1 DHERRDLP
9 RIARVRKDVVDER
22 FDAANARAKRRADPR
37 REVGSDLE
45 LRVLERLT
53 GRRDGEL
60 REAVGSADLLAVHVD
75 ERIEVPDL
83 ARDRRLE
90 TRGVEPGDRSD
101 PALPREETV
110 PGLLHR
116 RAEGGDEP
124 DARHDDPAAF
134 AALHASSLVSSAG

>member
-1 DHERRDLP
+1 MVF
-9 RIARVRKDVVDER
+9 RV
-22 FDAANARAKRRADPR
+22 F
-37 REVGSDLE
+37 
-45 LRVLERLT
+45 ERLP
-53 GRRDGEL
+53 GCWYGGLRD
-60 REAVGSADLLAVHVD
+60 AVGSVYLLAVLVV
-75 ERIEVPDL
+75 ELIEVPDL

-134 AALHASSLVSSAG
+134 AALHAVESREACGLERLERGDLRGLDVARAGAQRER